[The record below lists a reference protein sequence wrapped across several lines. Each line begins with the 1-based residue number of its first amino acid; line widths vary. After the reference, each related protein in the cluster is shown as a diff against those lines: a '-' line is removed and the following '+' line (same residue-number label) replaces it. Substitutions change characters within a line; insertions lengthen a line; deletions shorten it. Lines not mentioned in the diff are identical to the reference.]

1 MSRCRLMALA
11 LGLLVV
17 NLALCGD
24 AADKEA
30 EKLQGTWFAEKTVV
44 GGKEQ
49 DKDAETVLVMR
60 GETVSWTY
68 TRRMGDRAKS
78 SSISFT
84 FKLDPKAKPPQ
95 IDLMATEGTFAGK
108 VFPSIYSLE
117 GDTLKI
123 CRSQPGTKRPT
134 EFVSKQGSDHW
145 LLVLKKKPAP
155 DEKK

>member
-30 EKLQGTWFAEKTVV
+30 EKLQGTWLAE
-44 GGKEQ
+44 KEQ
-49 DKDAETVLVMR
+49 DKDAETVLAMR

-84 FKLDPKAKPPQ
+84 FKLDPKAKPLQ

-108 VFPSIYSLE
+108 VFPSIYSIE
-117 GDTLKI
+117 GDILKI